1 MEFGLKE
8 HVIQKIQSVLE
19 NFPEIEEAVLYG
31 SRAKGNYKNG
41 SDIDL
46 TLKGKNLNLL
56 ILGKIDEQLDDLLLP
71 YTFNLSIYHQI
82 SNAEFLNH
90 INRVGKIFFSNKT
103 ENTFSPNN
111 DISQ

>member
-1 MEFGLKE
+1 MEHGLKE
-8 HVIQKIQSVLE
+8 HTIQKIQSVLG
-19 NFPEIEEAVLYG
+19 NFPEVEEAVLYG

-71 YTFNLSIYHQI
+71 YTFDLSIFHQI
-82 SNAEFLNH
+82 SNPELLDH
-90 INRVGKIFFSNKT
+90 MNRAGKLFFSNKT
-103 ENTFSPNN
+103 ENTFFPK
-111 DISQ
+111 Q